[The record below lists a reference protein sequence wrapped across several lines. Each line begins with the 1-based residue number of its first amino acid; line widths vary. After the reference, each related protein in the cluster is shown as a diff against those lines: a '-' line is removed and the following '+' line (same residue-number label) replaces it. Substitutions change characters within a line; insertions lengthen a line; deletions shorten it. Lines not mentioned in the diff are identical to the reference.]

1 MLVNVADDE
10 LRQRLQRERIE
21 ALEALQEERCDCLIM
36 RDNVHRIRTAAEAG
50 VVLQRKRDSFGQALH
65 NRVHVH
71 MRNLQFR
78 AAIALEQAIN
88 EHKGSQI

>member
-1 MLVNVADDE
+1 MLVNVTDDE
-10 LRQRLQRERIE
+10 LRQRLQREGIE
-21 ALEALQEERCDCLIM
+21 TLEALQEERCDRLVM
-36 RDNVHRIRTAAEAG
+36 RDDVHRVRPAAEASI
-50 VVLQRKRDSFGQALH
+50 VFQRKGDSLGQALH